1 MNIMHN
7 ITSHKGGVGKT
18 ITALSLAQFYL
29 YDPNNHVTL
38 VDCNPMNSNIAD
50 DLFYYFHQEDSK
62 LCKCI
67 PDAIER
73 TYTISPE
80 SPRTFNVIDATHLRL
95 PTTIRLLEELAP
107 IDEVRSHIYILDTNE
122 HIKNLATLETP
133 YYGEFWRQYYW
144 FIWGW
149 STPRLHHNVSDVFK
163 AVSNIEE
170 QFPIRQVVHV
180 FNMYDFYNVGF
191 SILKRPSVKM
201 KPLYKIL
208 KVFDRRIR
216 AANKKEL
223 VIDYADHKIMHK
235 WIAATR
241 RELLMYVV
249 PRDLEVGKI
258 PEIWATTF
266 KGFLD
271 ISNSLPY
278 NILLIPTFFEELVMS
293 MDRLI
298 MGEHRSWKG
307 IYKAVSPMMKF
318 IRDWAGILDKY
329 SK

>member
-7 ITSHKGGVGKT
+7 VTSHKGGVGKT
-18 ITALSLAQFYL
+18 IIAISLAQYYL
-29 YDPNNHVTL
+29 HNPSTCVTL
-38 VDCNPMNSNIAD
+38 VDCNPMNSNVAD
-50 DLFYYFHQEDSK
+50 DLFYYFHQEDSR
-62 LCKCI
+62 LCDCI

-80 SPRTFNVIDATHLRL
+80 LTRTFNVIDATHLRL
-95 PTTIRLLEELAP
+95 PTVIRSLEELAP
-107 IDEVRSHIYILDTNE
+107 IDESKDHIYILDTNE
-122 HIKNLATLETP
+122 HIKNLASLEEP
-133 YYGEFWRQYYW
+133 YYGECWRQYYW

-163 AVSNIEE
+163 AVHNIEE
-170 QFPIRQVVHV
+170 YFPTRQVVHV

-191 SILKRPSVKM
+191 SFLRRPSTRM

-208 KVFDRRIR
+208 KEFDRRIR
-216 AANKKEL
+216 AAGKKGL
-223 VIDYADHKIMHK
+223 NINYADHKLVHK

-271 ISNSLPY
+271 ISDSLPY

-307 IYKAVSPMMKF
+307 IRKAIKPIMRF
-318 IRDWAGILDKY
+318 IKNWTEVLDEH

>member
-1 MNIMHN
+1 MNIIHN
-7 ITSHKGGVGKT
+7 VTSFKGGVGKT
-18 ITALSLAQFYL
+18 VTSLSLAQHYL
-29 YDPNNHVTL
+29 YNPNNRVTL

-50 DLFYYFHQEDSK
+50 DLFYYFHQEDSR
-62 LCKCI
+62 LCNCI

-80 SPRTFNVIDATHLRL
+80 STRTFNVIDATHLRL
-95 PTTIRLLEELAP
+95 PTIIRSLEELAP
-107 IDEVRSHIYILDTNE
+107 INQSGDHVYILDTNE
-122 HIKNLATLETP
+122 HIKNLAGLDSPLNNE
-133 YYGEFWRQYYW
+133 YWRQYYW

-149 STPRLHHNVSDVFK
+149 STPRLHHNVTDVFK
-163 AVSNIEE
+163 AVRNLEE
-170 QFPIRQVVHV
+170 HFPTRQVVHV

-191 SILKRPSVKM
+191 SILKRPSVRM

-208 KVFDRRIR
+208 KVFDRRIK
-216 AANKKEL
+216 AANKKPLLINYANHEL
-223 VIDYADHKIMHK
+223 VHR

-249 PRDLEVGKI
+249 PRDLEVAKI

-271 ISNSLPY
+271 ISDSLPY

-307 IYKAVSPMMKF
+307 IYKAIKPMMKF
-318 IRDWAGILDKY
+318 IQGWTEVLDNY

>member
-7 ITSHKGGVGKT
+7 VTSHKGGVGKT
-18 ITALSLAQFYL
+18 GMALSLAYSYL
-29 YDPNNHVTL
+29 QDPDNRVTL

-50 DLFYYFHQEDSK
+50 DLFYYFHQEDSR

-80 SPRTFNVIDATHLRL
+80 STHTFNVIDATHLRL

-107 IDEVRSHIYILDTNE
+107 IDESKNHIYILDTNE
-122 HIKNLATLETP
+122 HIKNLSSLEDP

-163 AVSNIEE
+163 AVRNIED

-191 SILKRPSVKM
+191 SFFKRPSMKM

-208 KVFDRRIR
+208 KEFDRRIR
-216 AANKKEL
+216 KAKKKGL
-223 VIDYADHKIMHK
+223 AINYADHKLVHK

-271 ISNSLPY
+271 ISDSLPY

-307 IYKAVSPMMKF
+307 INKAIKPMMKF
-318 IRDWAGILDKY
+318 IRNWAGVLDDH